1 MRSEVYAHRRILQPI
16 IRRSICDSRHSFC
29 DNINHTA
36 QFIEVQNLV
45 DKNWSKNMTNAEIEE
60 VLFTIY
66 SEMRSQ
72 GLVWTDIK
80 ANNVGRLLR
89 PNKAN
94 LSLFLDENR
103 QKIEGIPPN
112 EAIGFIG
119 EVQGDVL
126 QEGEYVIL
134 DTDYITKVEDYEKRT
149 YYPGQSSRADKFEQM
164 YQDRLKQQQMVER

>member
-1 MRSEVYAHRRILQPI
+1 MREDIYAHRRILQPI
-16 IRRSICDSRHSFC
+16 IRRSIATNDRITDWSS
-29 DNINHTA
+29 NKKA
-36 QFIEVQNLV
+36 EFIEVQNLV
-45 DKNWSKNMTNAEIEE
+45 DKNWYKDMTKEEINE